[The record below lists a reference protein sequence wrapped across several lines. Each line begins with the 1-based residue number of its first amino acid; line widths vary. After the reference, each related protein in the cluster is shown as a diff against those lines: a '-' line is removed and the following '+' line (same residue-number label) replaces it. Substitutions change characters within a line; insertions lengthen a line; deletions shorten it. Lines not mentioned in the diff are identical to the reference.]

1 MKLKKYCFVCFL
13 FWIICLTMVSC
24 SFDDSKKDEKTNVK
38 LSSISVTTKPTKT
51 SYIIGEEFEKNGMV
65 VKAFY
70 SDYSTKIIT
79 NEVTISGFDSS
90 KEDSFQMITVKY
102 SENEISKSDYFY
114 ISIKAPEVNIE
125 YEITYKNVESWVNLI
140 GTTRVQVIVEIQ
152 NVGTIPIYLS
162 SSSYD
167 LEDSNGQLIASKSS
181 VSTYPDVI
189 KPGEKGYMYSETSL
203 DNPVEGEINLIP
215 RISAKKAKVSCIRY
229 NVSDVTIADSTYY
242 GPKMIGRIE
251 NTTEEDEDGIIYV
264 VAILYNTDK
273 KPIGLLTDVILDD
286 LNAGAKIGFEATSL
300 SLPETVTTSSIDSY
314 LVYAYP
320 MQLQIN

>member
-1 MKLKKYCFVCFL
+1 MKLKKYCCICFL

-65 VKAFY
+65 VKAYY

-90 KEDSFQMITVKY
+90 KEDSFQKITVLY

-114 ISIKAPEVNIE
+114 ISIKAPEINIE

-140 GTTRVQVIVEIQ
+140 GSTRVQVIAEIK
-152 NVGTIPIYLS
+152 NTGSIPIYLS

-203 DNPVEGEINLIP
+203 DNPVDGDINLIP

-229 NVSDVTIADSTYY
+229 NISDVTITDTTYY

-264 VAILYNTDK
+264 VAILYNLDK

-286 LNAGAKIGFEATSL
+286 LNVGAKIGFEATSL
-300 SLPETVTTSSIDSY
+300 SLPETVTASSIDSY